1 MTNGYLTI
9 RFAGV
14 NKVHFM
20 DEVQAYRYASYE
32 DNQKAN
38 AGQPY
43 SLAVLPTFSTTEVV
57 LNEVSSHNFKEGKA
71 PRWSCLYLDEY
82 YEVMVARFATREQA
96 QEFADHCECGV
107 LAVVDVRYEYAIV
120 QAWENDHPDA
130 YEE

>member
-9 RFAGV
+9 RFAGD

-20 DEVQAYRYASYE
+20 DGVQAYSYASFA

-43 SLAVLPTFSTTEVV
+43 SIVV
-57 LNEVSSHNFKEGKA
+57 KPVTGAEITINEVRSHDFREGKA
-71 PRWSCLYLDEY
+71 PNWSIVYFDECCDLQ
-82 YEVMVARFATREQA
+82 VARFETLEQCERYA
-96 QEFADHCECGV
+96 EHCEFGV
-107 LAVVDVRYEYAIV
+107 LAIVGVKYEHAVV

-130 YEE
+130 FED

>member
-9 RFAGV
+9 RFAGD

-20 DEVQAYRYASYE
+20 DGVQAYRYASYE

-43 SLAVLPTFSTTEVV
+43 SLAVLVANIGVEVTI
-57 LNEVSSHNFKEGKA
+57 NEVSSHNFKEGKA

-82 YEVMVARFATREQA
+82 YRVIVARFATREQA
-96 QEFADHCECGV
+96 QEFANHCECGV
-107 LAVVDVRYEYAIV
+107 LAIVDVKYEYAIV
-120 QAWENDHPDA
+120 QAWENDYPDA